1 MDSWRQRTTKVSC
14 RQLSGAFDPRTL
26 KLLHKIAAWPRQH
39 GDYASAEASQRKA
52 YGGMLLALGPAHP
65 VTVRMQINLAE
76 VELHLGR
83 LDEARQ
89 LLQTALAQPR
99 LSDSRYD
106 LPRIQSLLASCPG
119 NRPVGACAA
128 LVRQGKAPPTR
139 PPIQR
144 EIAARLAVLYL
155 KLTGHAAD
163 AAIWKARA
171 RPPSRKQQASLQTS
185 STH

>member
-106 LPRIQSLLASCPG
+106 LPRIQSLLG
-119 NRPVGACAA
+119 QAA
-128 LVRQGKAPPTR
+128 QATGLLGLARHWFGKAKRRR
-139 PPIQR
+139 PGPLSSGR
-144 EIAARLAVLYL
+144 SP
-155 KLTGHAAD
+155 HA
-163 AAIWKARA
+163 W
-171 RPPSRKQQASLQTS
+171 PCCTS
-185 STH
+185 S